1 MFPTQLL
8 KGRWYY
14 SASVFALWTLSSPEL
29 TLHQISGLGCYEA
42 SAEIF
47 ALGRAPFSLNRLR
60 GLLMHFYFFMCR
72 TIFQWRQAGM
82 KGQKQRMITCKK
94 KEKSQESFWTG
105 TQTELIQ
112 TLKRRAVI
120 CPKFSL
126 PEGIL
131 PPFLTT
137 VWVIYCLVVII
148 LYLLLTGTKKTLYL
162 YLKNEHPVP
171 INKMSHAQQ
180 SGIMCSEW
188 DLKKI
193 YFSYK

>member
-1 MFPTQLL
+1 MRRSPVCVLMFPTQLL

-60 GLLMHFYFFMCR
+60 GLLMHFYIFMCR

-94 KEKSQESFWTG
+94 KKKNRRTIFEPGHKPSQFRPSGDVLLFAQNSASQKESYH
-105 TQTELIQ
+105 
-112 TLKRRAVI
+112 R
-120 CPKFSL
+120 S
-126 PEGIL
+126 
-131 PPFLTT
+131 
-137 VWVIYCLVVII
+137 
-148 LYLLLTGTKKTLYL
+148 
-162 YLKNEHPVP
+162 
-171 INKMSHAQQ
+171 
-180 SGIMCSEW
+180 
-188 DLKKI
+188 
-193 YFSYK
+193 

>member
-1 MFPTQLL
+1 MRRSPVCVLMFSTQLL

-94 KEKSQESFWTG
+94 KRKIAGQFLNRDTNRANSDPQETCCY
-105 TQTELIQ
+105 LPKIQ
-112 TLKRRAVI
+112 PPRRNPSTV
-120 CPKFSL
+120 PNHSL
-126 PEGIL
+126 
-131 PPFLTT
+131 
-137 VWVIYCLVVII
+137 VIYCLVVII
-148 LYLLLTGTKKTLYL
+148 FYLLLTGTKNTLYL
-162 YLKNEHPVP
+162 YLKNERVL
-171 INKMSHAQQ
+171 S
-180 SGIMCSEW
+180 
-188 DLKKI
+188 
-193 YFSYK
+193 

>member
-1 MFPTQLL
+1 MFWCFPPSCS
-8 KGRWYY
+8 KGGWYY

-94 KEKSQESFWTG
+94 KRKIAGQFLNRDTNRAYSDPQETCCY
-105 TQTELIQ
+105 LPKIQ
-112 TLKRRAVI
+112 PPRRN
-120 CPKFSL
+120 P
-126 PEGIL
+126 
-131 PPFLTT
+131 TT
-137 VWVIYCLVVII
+137 VPNHSLGN
-148 LYLLLTGTKKTLYL
+148 LLFSSDNTLPLTYR
-162 YLKNEHPVP
+162 YLKNTVFVF
-171 INKMSHAQQ
+171 
-180 SGIMCSEW
+180 
-188 DLKKI
+188 KKWA
-193 YFSYK
+193 SSADK